1 MKAAL
6 VIRDCGDGSATFD
19 FYKNIERACFECE
32 EFNEDTCMN
41 DGEPTIIDVP
51 EGFVPPGG
59 WSE

>member
-1 MKAAL
+1 MIVAL
-6 VIRDCGDGSATFD
+6 VIRDCGDGSATID

-51 EGFVPPGG
+51 DGFVPPGG
-59 WSE
+59 WSK

>member
-1 MKAAL
+1 MKVAL
-6 VIRDCGDGSATFD
+6 VIRDCGDGSATID
-19 FYKNIERACFECE
+19 FYKSIERACFECE